1 MKYKNLKS
9 NRLSHADTTIPNTSN
24 LVVGTLSE
32 KQAYSVHY
40 TNNLII
46 EANQSAEKE
55 RGGINVVE
63 LFEFWTTTYRNMS
76 CEKNV
81 DYSLMKKMLVRWR
94 ISSVDDVVIKL
105 QNEKLSES
113 TFNRRLT
120 MLKQFF
126 NWLVKKKHI
135 VENPLE
141 DVSRKRRKKK
151 EIATRRPFS
160 IEETIKILHAFKTDQ
175 CVHPCSRYTHSHY
188 YPFVY
193 FLFSTG
199 VRNAEAVGVRV
210 QHVDLINKKIKIERA
225 LARTLKGTHA
235 KARIDKETKNG
246 KVRYL
251 PLSPELREV
260 ILPLL
265 NNKQPTDL
273 VFTSVNG
280 LCIDDRMFH
289 RRVFKPVLKELHIEY
304 RTLYACRHGFASRLI
319 CAGVNPVTTAFLLG
333 NNPETA
339 LRYYTHVID
348 LPKTLPI
355 GL

>member
-160 IEETIKILHAFKTDQ
+160 IGQ
-175 CVHPCSRYTHSHY
+175 S
-188 YPFVY
+188 
-193 FLFSTG
+193 
-199 VRNAEAVGVRV
+199 N
-210 QHVDLINKKIKIERA
+210 
-225 LARTLKGTHA
+225 
-235 KARIDKETKNG
+235 
-246 KVRYL
+246 
-251 PLSPELREV
+251 
-260 ILPLL
+260 
-265 NNKQPTDL
+265 
-273 VFTSVNG
+273 
-280 LCIDDRMFH
+280 
-289 RRVFKPVLKELHIEY
+289 
-304 RTLYACRHGFASRLI
+304 
-319 CAGVNPVTTAFLLG
+319 
-333 NNPETA
+333 
-339 LRYYTHVID
+339 
-348 LPKTLPI
+348 
-355 GL
+355 